1 MNRESGD
8 SVQTRGFWTAGLV
21 SAVLAF
27 LKVTVATYWSWW
39 RVMLPLL
46 TILGH
51 NALYILTAFVSF
63 RWLKDDDEESTS
75 TDKYSR
81 IDYHMGDALFV
92 SVFGQPVATRRGT
105 RLGWFLAML
114 WKARFGGFVFCVEPG
129 CTLYV
134 LVKNCPRPQS
144 RAHLRAGRPVLR
156 IPP

>member
-63 RWLKDDDEESTS
+63 RWLRDNDEESTS

-81 IDYHMGDALFV
+81 IGYHLA
-92 SVFGQPVATRRGT
+92 
-105 RLGWFLAML
+105 AML
-114 WKARFGGFVFCVEPG
+114 CLSLFLDNLLRREEGQDWGGFWPCSGRLDLVV
-129 CTLYV
+129 LYFV
-134 LVKNCPRPQS
+134 LSLV
-144 RAHLRAGRPVLR
+144 AHFMFWSKIVRGLNQERT
-156 IPP
+156 

>member
-81 IDYHMGDALFV
+81 IGYHMA
-92 SVFGQPVATRRGT
+92 
-105 RLGWFLAML
+105 AML
-114 WKARFGGFVFCVEPG
+114 CLSLFLDNLLRREEGQGWDGFWPC
-129 CTLYV
+129 
-134 LVKNCPRPQS
+134 
-144 RAHLRAGRPVLR
+144 
-156 IPP
+156 